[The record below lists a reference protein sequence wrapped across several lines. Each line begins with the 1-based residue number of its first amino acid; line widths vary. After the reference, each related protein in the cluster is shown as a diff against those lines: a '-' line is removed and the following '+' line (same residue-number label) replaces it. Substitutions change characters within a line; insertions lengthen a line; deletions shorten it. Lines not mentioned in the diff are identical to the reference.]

1 MFRAR
6 PTQDRVADGWD
17 FTLKLATFSINNFR
31 GIEHASADNLDT
43 SSIIIITG
51 HNGTGKSLVL
61 QAIVAAWNRSLR
73 AEHVGPFSD
82 RAAVTVEFLL
92 SSEEMT
98 SLTAWKDRAAPGQAI
113 ASPAG
118 LVKFDVGFSYGAM
131 DHGTSDQLTEALFN
145 KQFRR
150 DNSFA
155 VLDYLPAN
163 RTVSAAG
170 QSIDVS
176 LFTHERIAS
185 ERQEGANVALNGSP
199 SLSLPSIGNW
209 LMTLDYQRYLKRDL
223 DDDSLTT
230 VDEYQIISDLLF
242 DSTGKR
248 LLRPEFEE
256 ASGQMRANVLLPSG
270 QKHPVDR
277 LSSGELELL
286 GLAYFV
292 RRLSATGGIL
302 LVDEPEQHL
311 HPSLQA
317 TTFATLT
324 ATANRGQIIGISHSA
339 NVIKSAVGAR
349 LLELKPPAEGL
360 ANQVSPVEGSAAR
373 SELLAYLGLRP
384 TDLIQAE
391 FILVVE
397 GSSDR
402 LMLSQVFPILMS
414 RGLIVVAGSSNQVL
428 QMQAAL
434 TSLPFNV
441 PFLCVIDRDLR
452 TDAELFAVRQN
463 ENLFVWGVREIE
475 GAFLDGDLLS
485 SVYTGL
491 GRNLSASDAWQ
502 ELLAAASPLRGDLVK
517 ERTLRDVYT
526 KYPGAPGSTGN
537 SSADLKAQLEGQARV
552 FTDRANAIID
562 TAASIEGALNDDWL
576 AQCVSLADSK
586 VTFKR
591 VYASLKGFDSYQTL
605 LQALIAKCVETDSLM
620 PPELVWFRRAVDR
633 LLLPSNQ

>member
-1 MFRAR
+1 M
-6 PTQDRVADGWD
+6 GS
-17 FTLKLATFSINNFR
+17 TLKLSAFNINNFR
-31 GIEHASADNLDT
+31 GIEHASANSLDA
-43 SSIIIITG
+43 SSIVIITG

-82 RAAVTVEFLL
+82 RATVTVEFLL
-92 SSEEMT
+92 SSDEMT
-98 SLTAWKDRAAPGQAI
+98 SLTAWKDRTDPVRAS

-176 LFTHERIAS
+176 LFTQERIAS

-209 LMTLDYQRYLKRDL
+209 LMTLDYQRYLRKDL
-223 DDDSLTT
+223 DGDSLSA
-230 VDEYQIISDLLF
+230 VDEYQVISDLLF

-256 ASGQMRANVLLPSG
+256 ASGQMRANILLPSG

-286 GLAYFV
+286 GLVYFV

-349 LLELKPPAEGL
+349 LLELKPPLEGL

-373 SELLAYLGLRP
+373 SEVLSYLGLRP

-397 GSSDR
+397 GISDR
-402 LMLSQVFPILMS
+402 LVLSQVFPILTS
-414 RGLIVVAGSSNQVL
+414 RGLIVVAGSSKQVL
-428 QMQAAL
+428 QMRAAL
-434 TSLPFNV
+434 TSLPFNI

-452 TDAELFAVRQN
+452 TDSELFAVRQS

-475 GAFLDGDLLS
+475 GTFLDGDLLS
-485 SVYTGL
+485 SVYHAL
-491 GRNLSASDAWQ
+491 GRDLSPSDAWQ
-502 ELLAAASPLRGDLVK
+502 EILAAASPLRGDLVK
-517 ERTLRDVYT
+517 EWALKDVYT
-526 KYPGAPGSTGN
+526 KYPGAPAPTGN
-537 SSADLKAQLEGQARV
+537 SPAELKVQLEGQAKV
-552 FTDRANAIID
+552 FTDRANAVYNTVSSID
-562 TAASIEGALNDDWL
+562 GALHDGWP
-576 AQCVSLADSK
+576 AQCISLGDSK
-586 VTFKR
+586 VILKR

-605 LQALIAKCVETDSLM
+605 LQALIAKSVENDSLL
-620 PPELVWFRRAVDR
+620 PTELVWFRRAVDR
-633 LLLPSNQ
+633 LLVLPSAQ